1 MALEEFENEQLSD
14 REKNLVRMKSI
25 TNYVMGV
32 FLIGVGFV
40 FLFPLEGMK
49 AKINEYDPT
58 MIKLFAGLCFI
69 YGAFRIYR
77 GYAKN
82 YFKN

>member
-14 REKNLVRMKSI
+14 RDKNLVRMKSI
-25 TNYVMGV
+25 TNYVMGI

-40 FLFPLEGMK
+40 FLFPLDSMK
-49 AKINEYDPT
+49 PYFVGYDPT
-58 MIKLFAGLCFI
+58 MLKLFAALCFI
-69 YGAFRIYR
+69 YGAFRMYR

-82 YFKN
+82 YFRN